1 MIAMKIGTSVSL
13 KTRSKDASSHC
24 RREQPLTM
32 VGAISVTMVGAI
44 SVTMVGA
51 ILASL
56 VGAIRIRRWCDPGL
70 RPFGAISMSHRHTLI
85 RTDSRQPDRTDNR

>member
-1 MIAMKIGTSVSL
+1 
-13 KTRSKDASSHC
+13 
-24 RREQPLTM
+24 M

-85 RTDSRQPDRTDNR
+85 RTDSISDEFFRLRPDLSHEIPRSDRLRHRS